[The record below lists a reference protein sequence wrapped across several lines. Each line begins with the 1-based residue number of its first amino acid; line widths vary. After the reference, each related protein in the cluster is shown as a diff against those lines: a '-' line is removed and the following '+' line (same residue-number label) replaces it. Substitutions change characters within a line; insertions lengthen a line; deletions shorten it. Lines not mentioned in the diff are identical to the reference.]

1 MHAGRA
7 DQSYL
12 DSPGRRARVAL
23 LCALLAG
30 GLARAQAAA
39 YPRFEQGLWRLETTL
54 DVDGKQG
61 TRQTTKC
68 GDPTEGMR
76 AMFAS
81 TGGPPGCKS
90 SAPTQAGNRY
100 RVSTDC
106 GTRGRSRV
114 EVIVHSE
121 SSFTQ
126 VIDSRVGSSR
136 VKETI
141 EARRVGECGK

>member
-1 MHAGRA
+1 MHADRA
-7 DQSYL
+7 NPSFP
-12 DSPGRRARVAL
+12 DSPRRRARVAL
-23 LCALLAG
+23 LCALFAG
-30 GLARAQAAA
+30 GLARAQAAD
-39 YPRFEQGLWRLETTL
+39 YPSFRPGMWRLDTTL
-54 DVDGKQG
+54 EVDGKQG

-81 TGGPPGCKS
+81 SGGPQGCTP
-90 SAPTQAGNRY
+90 SAPRQAGNRY
-100 RVSTDC
+100 SISTDC
-106 GTRGRSRV
+106 GTRGRSHV

-136 VKETI
+136 VKEKI
-141 EARRVGECGK
+141 EARRLGACGK